1 MSGRKMS
8 RRTMLKGL
16 GLAAAGTALAGCAPK
31 VVKET
36 VIVEKPVE
44 KVVEKVVTATAAP
57 LEPVTLRYQNHWSR
71 EGDAHY
77 TTMDWLYKTFQEQ
90 NPNVKLDVQV
100 IPSSSE
106 STKKMT
112 ADCAA
117 GDCPDIVH
125 EVYMDYYDAGW
136 LVDLAPYIDSEWRSR
151 LISEVLDE
159 LTWDGHTYGI
169 SVEYSPMSSIWN
181 TALLDEV
188 GKDIPKTWDEFLAL
202 GEALKSKDLYLTSFQ
217 GGMGGHGFTA
227 LLFGRPGAAE
237 AMAKG
242 EFDCEQVLYAWSR
255 LKEIVDGGFIVANE
269 IELNWKQLVPLFQT
283 NKIAMY
289 PNGAWHIRNSITA
302 EGADPELR
310 NHVAFTP
317 FPATAGGLG
326 RTIQLMNATAVGLG
340 SQLLKEP
347 KRLDA
352 AIAFLKL
359 FTSVESAGKFVTE
372 AQSPTG
378 VKADVPADKV
388 PLLAGFL
395 GAMDEAD
402 VVFSLPA
409 SKILRQKA
417 WGHQKPGREALLL
430 GKSAEEATQLYAE
443 GLSEK

>member
-1 MSGRKMS
+1 MSADKMS

-16 GLAAAGTALAGCAPK
+16 GLAAAGTVLAGCAPK

-36 VIVEKPVE
+36 VVVEKTVE

-57 LEPVTLRYQNHWSR
+57 VETVSLRYQNHWSR

-77 TTMDWLYKTFQEQ
+77 STMEWLYKTFQEQ
-90 NPNVKLDVQV
+90 NPNIKLDIQV

-117 GDCPDIVH
+117 GDCPDVVH
-125 EVYMDYYDAGW
+125 EVYLDYYDAGW
-136 LVDLAPYIDSEWRSR
+136 LVDLAPHIDAEWRSR
-151 LISEVLDE
+151 LIPQVLDE
-159 LTWDGHTYGI
+159 LTWDGATYGI

-202 GEALKSKDLYLTSFQ
+202 GEALKSKDLYLTSFK

-227 LLFGRPGAAE
+227 LLFGRQGAAE
-237 AMAKG
+237 AMTRG
-242 EFDCEQVLYAWSR
+242 EFDCEQVQYAWSR
-255 LKEIVDGGFIVANE
+255 LKEVVDNEYNPPNE
-269 IELNWKQLVPLFQT
+269 IELNWRQLVPLFQT

-310 NHVAFTP
+310 NHVDFTP
-317 FPATAGGLG
+317 FPATTGGLG
-326 RTIQLMNATAVGLG
+326 RTIQVMNATAVGLG
-340 SQLLKEP
+340 SQLAKEP
-347 KRLDA
+347 KRLEA
-352 AIAFLKL
+352 AIEFLKH
-359 FTSVESAGKFVTE
+359 FTSKEAANLFVTD
-372 AQSPTG
+372 AQSPSG
-378 VKADVPADKV
+378 VKTDVPADKV

-402 VVFSLPA
+402 VVFALPA
-409 SKILRQKA
+409 SKILRRKA
-417 WGHQKPGREALLL
+417 WSHQGPGTEALLL
-430 GKSAEEATQLYAE
+430 GKSAEEATELYAA
-443 GLSEK
+443 GLSE